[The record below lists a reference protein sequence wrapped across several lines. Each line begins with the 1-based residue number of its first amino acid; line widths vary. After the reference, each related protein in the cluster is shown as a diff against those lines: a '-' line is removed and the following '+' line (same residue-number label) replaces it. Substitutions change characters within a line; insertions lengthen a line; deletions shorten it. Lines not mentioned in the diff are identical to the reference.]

1 MCIYIYI
8 CIQNITRQKQKENW
22 QGASKSIM
30 DMACGISQ
38 KKEQTERQFVEVPQ
52 TLPMALGMHG
62 EKHNE
67 TYSRD
72 LEELVNSPEVTRC
85 VFGAKVL

>member
-1 MCIYIYI
+1 MDVITYNHGIYIYIKYVCVYIYI

-38 KKEQTERQFVEVPQ
+38 KRTNVA
-52 TLPMALGMHG
+52 T
-62 EKHNE
+62 
-67 TYSRD
+67 
-72 LEELVNSPEVTRC
+72 
-85 VFGAKVL
+85 